1 MLKKLEDSNTK
12 TELTNFA
19 NSVTEPYN
27 ISTAVK
33 LKTKINEELLKIKSS
48 KKLKK
53 LKNQY

>member
-27 ISTAVK
+27 FSAVK
-33 LKTKINEELLKIKSS
+33 LKTKINEELLKIKSN